1 MKLIDGKSVLL
12 GLGMG
17 IIITSLLGMIFFIGY
32 KPQLTDA
39 EIIELSKKLGM
50 VDRYSGSGDIMRNP
64 DGSLLFIIHENESF
78 TQVSQR
84 LYEAGIIESSIEFEI
99 MLKKQQLEKSIKPG
113 RYTIKYDDDIK
124 TIIQKIT
131 Q

>member
-12 GLGMG
+12 GLGVG
-17 IIITSLLGMIFFIGY
+17 IILTSLLGTIFFIGY

-39 EIIELSKKLGM
+39 EIIALSQKLGM
-50 VDRYSGSGDIMRNP
+50 VDRYSESEDIRRNP
-64 DGSLLFIIHENESF
+64 DGSLLFIIHEGESF
-78 TQVSQR
+78 TGVSQR

-99 MLKKQQLEKSIKPG
+99 MLKKEKLEKAIKPG
-113 RYTIKYDDDIK
+113 RYTISFDDSIK
-124 TIIQKIT
+124 TIIQKFT